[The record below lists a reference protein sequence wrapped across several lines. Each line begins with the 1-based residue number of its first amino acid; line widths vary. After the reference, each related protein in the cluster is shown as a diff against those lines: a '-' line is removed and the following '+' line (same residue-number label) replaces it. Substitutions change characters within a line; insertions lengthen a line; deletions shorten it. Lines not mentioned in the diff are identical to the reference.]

1 MMLTFSILL
10 IAASVVFLV
19 DSVRVFVRAW
29 RTGR

>member
-1 MMLTFSILL
+1 MLTFSILL
-10 IAASVVFLV
+10 IAVSVVFLA